1 MHNVLYIMSMISIY
15 QSEIVYNQTTRCAN
29 KQDFVFLFSMSR
41 YEIGL

>member
-15 QSEIVYNQTTRCAN
+15 QSEIVTRGAN

-41 YEIGL
+41 YKIVL